1 MRRAPIFSIIF
12 LDEIGMN
19 IGFPILTF
27 LCFDKKSSL
36 FAPTVSHAVRS
47 YWYGI
52 LNSLPFIIAIF
63 TVPILTW
70 LSDYY
75 GRKKILLVGSLSMLG
90 FSIFASLGIIYG
102 TIALVIIGRIING
115 ICARIQPTALA
126 VIGDISNHKNK
137 IINMGYLQFYISIGA
152 FLGPLIGG
160 YFANRFFFKQL
171 NFSLPYLIAVG
182 FGLLTLLFIVFGFKE
197 TLAKHNKTA
206 MDPRFRGDDT
216 PGGGK
221 PIERRV
227 SFSNIIHLLKNP
239 TILKISLILLLTQ
252 ISWRTYYQFIPPVL
266 KIHFHY
272 SPQAIGMFIA
282 MIAVWLALATSIGL
296 KLLDKLF
303 TAKNILYGACIS
315 VFLGLLL
322 ANFANH
328 LHPSILS
335 QIITW
340 FAAAPIAIGD
350 VIIYS
355 LITTFYSNAASE
367 HDQGK
372 AMGINYIIVT
382 IVWASTGILGGCLA
396 AININAPII
405 FAPISLLLLFIIFSR
420 GNKLCI

>member
-36 FAPTVSHAVRS
+36 FALGTSHAVRS

-75 GRKKILLVGSLSMLG
+75 GRKKILLIGSLSILA
-90 FSIFASLGIIYG
+90 FSVFAFFGIFYG
-102 TIALVIIGRIING
+102 TISLVIIGYIVNG

-126 VIGDISNHKNK
+126 VIGDISDQKNK

-171 NFSLPYLIAVG
+171 NFSLPYLIAAG
-182 FGLLTLLFIVFGFKE
+182 FGLLTLLFVIFGFKE
-197 TLAKHNKTA
+197 TLT
-206 MDPRFRGDDT
+206 
-216 PGGGK
+216 K
-221 PIERRV
+221 PIERKV
-227 SFSNIIHLLKNP
+227 SFSNIIPLLKNP

-272 SPQAIGMFIA
+272 SPQIIGLFAALIA
-282 MIAVWLALATSIGL
+282 AWLALAASIGL

-322 ANFANH
+322 TNCANH
-328 LHPSILS
+328 LHPSTIS

-340 FAAAPIAIGD
+340 FTAAPIAIGD

-355 LITTFYSNAASE
+355 LITTFYSDAASE
-367 HDQGK
+367 YDQGK
-372 AMGINYIIVT
+372 VMGINYIIVT
-382 IVWASTGILGGCLA
+382 IVWAATGIFGGCLA
-396 AININAPII
+396 AININAPIL
-405 FAPISLLLLFIIFSR
+405 FAPISLLILLIIFLR
-420 GNKLCI
+420 GKNYGFN

>member
-36 FAPTVSHAVRS
+36 FAATTSHAIRS

-75 GRKKILLVGSLSMLG
+75 GRKKILFIGALSILG
-90 FSIFASLGIIYG
+90 FSVFASLGIIYG
-102 TIALVIIGRIING
+102 TIILVVIGRIVNG

-137 IINMGYLQFYISIGA
+137 IVNMGYLQFYISIGA

-160 YFANRFFFKQL
+160 YFANRFLFKQL
-171 NFSLPYLIAVG
+171 NFSLPYLIAAG
-182 FGLLTLLFIVFGFKE
+182 FGLSTLLFIVFGFKE
-197 TLAKHNKTA
+197 TLT
-206 MDPRFRGDDT
+206 
-216 PGGGK
+216 K
-221 PIERRV
+221 PIERKV
-227 SFSNIIHLLKNP
+227 SFSKIIPLLKNP

-252 ISWRTYYQFIPPVL
+252 ISWRIYYQFIPPVL
-266 KIHFHY
+266 KVHFHY
-272 SPQAIGMFIA
+272 SPQIIGMFVA
-282 MIAVWLALATSIGL
+282 MIAAWLALATSIGL

-303 TAKNILYGACIS
+303 TTKNILYGACIS

-328 LHPSILS
+328 LHPSTLS

-367 HDQGK
+367 HNQGK
-372 AMGINYIIVT
+372 VMGINYIIVT
-382 IVWASTGILGGCLA
+382 IVWATTGILGGCLA
-396 AININAPII
+396 AININVPIM
-405 FAPISLLLLFIIFSR
+405 FAPLSLLILFFMFLR